1 MTFALLFAAS
11 AAFLVASALFTMWIL
26 RAESIRP
33 VSATLAVVLG
43 VVLLASAIV
52 VELQSPQ
59 PEALAVRVMMLVA
72 LGLVGLGLVPS
83 GQRAAPMLQPA
94 LASLVGAVCLAL
106 ALKLTRGELPTPVGG
121 DMGVVTALHIGAT
134 LLGFVLF
141 VPSYGLSVL
150 YLNQEHRL
158 KSRQLGS
165 TWMPSLLKMEQ
176 VAWRLVLVGFPL
188 YSLGILLGLVWQEQV
203 SESYGVRP
211 AHALAVA
218 SWLLY
223 GVLSYRRLRSGW
235 RGRRAS
241 LLAMGAFTV
250 MLAAVLLYGMR

>member
-1 MTFALLFAAS
+1 MFRKLESQKFLLRFQHN
-11 AAFLVASALFTMWIL
+11 L
-26 RAESIRP
+26 
-33 VSATLAVVLG
+33 AT
-43 VVLLASAIV
+43 
-52 VELQSPQ
+52 SPQ
-59 PEALAVRVMMLVA
+59 TES
-72 LGLVGLGLVPS
+72 VP
-83 GQRAAPMLQPA
+83 RNL

-106 ALKLTRGELPTPVGG
+106 ALKLTRGALPVPESAN
-121 DMGVVTALHIGAT
+121 MGVVTAIHIGAT

-165 TWMPSLLKMEQ
+165 SWMPSLLKMEQ

-188 YSLGILLGLVWQEQV
+188 YSIGILLGLVWQEQV
-203 SESYGVRP
+203 TDVYGVRP
-211 AHALAVA
+211 AHLLAIG
-218 SWLLY
+218 SWALY

-241 LLAMGAFTV
+241 LLAMGAFTL

>member
-1 MTFALLFAAS
+1 MTVTLLFAA
-11 AAFLVASALFTMWIL
+11 AGAFLVASVLFTLWIL
-26 RAESIRP
+26 RAESTRP
-33 VSATLAVVLG
+33 VSATVAVVAG
-43 VVLLASAIV
+43 VVVLAAAIV
-52 VELQSPQ
+52 LDLQSSEPQ
-59 PEALAVRVMMLVA
+59 ALVVRVVMLVA
-72 LGLVGLGLVPS
+72 LGLVAMGLVPS
-83 GQRAAPMLQPA
+83 GQRAAPMLQPV
-94 LASLVGAVCLAL
+94 LSSLVGATCFAL
-106 ALKLTRGELPTPVGG
+106 ALKLARGELPVPEGG
-121 DMGVVTALHIGAT
+121 DMGVVTAIHIGAT

-188 YSLGILLGLVWQEQV
+188 YSIGILLGLVWQDQV
-203 SESYGVRP
+203 PVAYGVRP
-211 AHALAVA
+211 AHVLAVV
-218 SWLLY
+218 SWSMY

-241 LLAMGAFTV
+241 LLAMGAFTL

>member
-11 AAFLVASALFTMWIL
+11 VAFLVASVLFTLWIL
-26 RAESIRP
+26 RADSIRP
-33 VSATLAVVLG
+33 ASGTVAVVLG
-43 VVLLASAIV
+43 VVCLAGGIV
-52 VELQSPQ
+52 MELQSPE
-59 PEALAVRVMMLVA
+59 PEALSVRVMMLVA

-94 LASLVGAVCLAL
+94 LAALMGAVCLAL
-106 ALKLTRGELPTPVGG
+106 ALKLARGALPVATPG
-121 DMGVVTALHIGAT
+121 DMGAVTALHIGAT

-165 TWMPSLLKMEQ
+165 TWMPGLLKMEQ

-188 YSLGILLGLVWQEQV
+188 YSIGILLGLVWQDQAPGP
-203 SESYGVRP
+203 YGVRP
-211 AHALAVA
+211 AHVLAVV
-218 SWLLY
+218 SWALY